1 MARRG
6 ISDKQRAWLAGQLAD
21 WQSLGLLSTDQAGP
35 ILELY
40 ETAGEQADRQRSMAL
55 LVLMGV
61 AAFLVALGVMLLVGY
76 NWNALPDVVKLVMI
90 FGVIF
95 GTHAGGFHLRF
106 RRSSMV
112 LSEVTF
118 FLACLFYG
126 AGIFLVAQIFNL
138 NGHYPDGL
146 WWWALGVLPFALCAE
161 TLVPHILL
169 VSLLAIWC
177 GMEILGF
184 SHIGMWLL
192 GRQGFGI
199 NGAYSL
205 LLFVLPGLQW
215 AYRRGSVAGVGIY
228 VPLLAWWVLLQPIA
242 WHMEEETVYFI
253 GAVGGL
259 LIIAAESHPAGSRFA
274 IPYRLFGVLL
284 ASGALSALSF
294 YDINDGNEGN
304 LHWWGNRLEG
314 LIQVMMIVIVLA
326 VTIFVCAL
334 FKNAESP
341 TSSSMF
347 QQMQQILLRQYLAVV
362 LVDLMAVLMLWRL
375 FIREPLLPTITANIA
390 MIVLAFWLMALGL
403 REDRGQPFAGGVV
416 FFLFWALL
424 RYCDLFGDFGGM
436 LGAALMFF
444 LCGGT
449 LFAVAMYWRDRRR
462 KQHD

>member
-6 ISDKQRAWLAGQLAD
+6 ISDKQRTWLADQLAD
-21 WQSLGLLSTDQAGP
+21 WQSIGLLSAEQAGP

-61 AAFLVALGVMLLVGY
+61 AAFLVALGLLLLVGY
-76 NWNALPDVVKLVMI
+76 NWNALPDAVKLVMI

-106 RRSSMV
+106 WRSSMV
-112 LSEVTF
+112 LSEVVF
-118 FLACLFYG
+118 LLACLFYG

-138 NGHYPDGL
+138 NAHYPDGI
-146 WWWALGVLPFALCAE
+146 WWWAVGVLPFALCMD
-161 TLVPHILL
+161 TLVLHILL

-184 SHIGMWLL
+184 SHIGMWFF

-205 LLFVLPGLQW
+205 LLFVLLGLQW
-215 AYRRGSVAGVGIY
+215 AYRRGSVAALGIY
-228 VPLLAWWVLLQPIA
+228 VPLLAWWIVLQPVA
-242 WHMEEETVYFI
+242 WALEHEDTVYFI

-259 LIIAAESHPAGSRFA
+259 LIIVAENHSPGSRFA

-284 ASGALSALSF
+284 ASGALTALSF
-294 YDINDGNEGN
+294 YDFNRYHVI
-304 LHWWGNRLEG
+304 LHRHHALRG
-314 LIQVMMIVIVLA
+314 LIQSLMIVILVA
-326 VTIFVCAL
+326 VTICVCAL
-334 FKNAESP
+334 FKRRESS
-341 TSSSMF
+341 TALSIF
-347 QQMQQILLRQYLAVV
+347 QQMQKILLRQYLAVG
-362 LVDLMAVLMLWRL
+362 LVTLMVILTLWHL
-375 FIREPLLPTITANIA
+375 SIGEPLLPTITANMA
-390 MIVLAFWLMALGL
+390 MIALALWLMALGL
-403 REDRGQPFAGGVV
+403 REDRGQPFAAGVV
-416 FFLFWALL
+416 FFLYWALL

-436 LGAALMFF
+436 LGAALLFF

-449 LFAVAMYWRDRRR
+449 LFGVALYWRNRRR

>member
-1 MARRG
+1 
-6 ISDKQRAWLAGQLAD
+6 
-21 WQSLGLLSTDQAGP
+21 
-35 ILELY
+35 
-40 ETAGEQADRQRSMAL
+40 
-55 LVLMGV
+55 
-61 AAFLVALGVMLLVGY
+61 
-76 NWNALPDVVKLVMI
+76 
-90 FGVIF
+90 
-95 GTHAGGFHLRF
+95 
-106 RRSSMV
+106 
-112 LSEVTF
+112 
-118 FLACLFYG
+118 
-126 AGIFLVAQIFNL
+126 
-138 NGHYPDGL
+138 
-146 WWWALGVLPFALCAE
+146 
-161 TLVPHILL
+161 
-169 VSLLAIWC
+169 
-177 GMEILGF
+177 
-184 SHIGMWLL
+184 MWLW